1 MTNGREEAFN
11 ALANTVDELSNKKD
25 VVQVVLLAITGDMKQ
40 THGIIPL
47 SYRIYDIGVLVRSNE
62 DMIRLLEEV
71 VEQVKQ
77 DNKQGQL
84 DVRENGAK
92 PLN

>member
-1 MTNGREEAFN
+1 MTSGREEAFN

-47 SYRIYDIGVLVRSNE
+47 GYRIYDIGVLVRSNE
-62 DMIRLLEEV
+62 DMINLLEQV

-77 DNKQGQL
+77 DVKQGQL
-84 DVRENGAK
+84 AVHENRAK

>member
-11 ALANTVDELSNKKD
+11 ALANTVDELSNEKD

-40 THGIIPL
+40 AHETVPL
-47 SYRIYDIGVLVRSNE
+47 GYRIYDIGVLVRSNE